1 MFNNIKRSIKGSI
14 PINKGV
20 VVAADGVSIYFQQS
34 AQLSLCVTLCPADSL
49 LYPAVYVQVIHFA
62 ELLNLKSLVLN
73 RLLVGTYAN
82 VTVGHSNYFFLFPM
96 ISSIHILA
104 KQKAS

>member
-1 MFNNIKRSIKGSI
+1 MEEKSSI

-34 AQLSLCVTLCPADSL
+34 AQLPLCVTLRPADSL
-49 LYPAVYVQVIHFA
+49 LYPAVYVQVVHFA
-62 ELLNLKSLVLN
+62 ELLNLKSLVLD

-82 VTVGHSNYFFLFPM
+82 VTVNHTLIFIRKFCTLPCG
-96 ISSIHILA
+96 A
-104 KQKAS
+104 KLNIKN